1 MFGRMVGLSLFA
13 TAVTAGPPAHAA
25 QSPDIAGP
33 FHGGADLF
41 KASRAFLPGAIQDAP
56 DSAQPRVRFT
66 FKDTS
71 IDEVVDFMARETGL
85 PVIRETQV
93 PQGTVTFIS
102 AEAYD
107 LPEALRVLNV
117 ILKTRG
123 VQLRRDEE
131 FLYLGAINDMQRSAV
146 PTFTD
151 GEIPDGVTGE
161 QIITLVF
168 PLNNATAGQV
178 ADQIKPLVGGY
189 GSVVALPQQNALILT
204 DTADQCRRLGSII
217 SEIDSRPAF
226 EESVKVYKL
235 EHLDAETARESLSVL
250 VAERQVTVVF
260 DRQGNRQVVQDE
272 KVAGIRLEADQRT
285 NSIIAIGPEGRLAT
299 IERLVEIIDVP
310 EAGGGR
316 DMTTFTLGAVGVDEA
331 MRSLDQL
338 FRSMPQAQRPT
349 LVPLAMVGKI
359 AVVGSQGAVSQARDL
374 LNEIDGGVDAET
386 RNETIVRVIELKHT
400 DPGAAL
406 NAIRPMLDTRQQRM
420 VRFAPVSSTRSL
432 LVSASPVDIELVQ
445 ALADSIDVATPT
457 QREIRFFRLDGDL
470 TREHIA
476 EAISLIDATATPQTE
491 TVELVEPAGSDAS
504 RITIVGSR
512 AAFDTFSRTLEEVR
526 EASRPAMETRRF
538 TLEQAEPS
546 SVASTLSRLARP
558 MLAAQDAGAYEAPD
572 ITPIDELDALLIRAR
587 SDQFAVLEQ
596 LVTVLD
602 EAEPT
607 RLQFRVVRM
616 RSADPQATIDRA
628 QQLFDQLG
636 QGLEPE
642 EVGTVRYS
650 FDAQTGNLLIT
661 ADRVGMERFTSLL
674 DQAQRLGPPE
684 RTTRLIDLQYIE
696 ATQILDVLP
705 EQVAKL
711 LPEEP
716 GRTPAQPT
724 FQAVEAT
731 NSILVN
737 AEQLQHQVIAEFIRR
752 LDVLEPTELPPLKLI
767 QVRAA
772 DASAIARMLT
782 DQYARRPQEI
792 RRTSPVD
799 IQADAATNTLIVS
812 AAPDVLPEIEA
823 FVAELNQS
831 NEDTADRVTE
841 IFPLK
846 VAKASDVARAMD
858 TLYPEPPVPVD
869 RFGRP
874 QPWLR
879 EPREVQ
885 VTADQA
891 SNSLIVDAPAERM
904 PAFTALVEK
913 LDRVELPPQAELRTY
928 SIPRADLD
936 AITRTL
942 RSLADRGSL
951 NGPAQPGAAQVPVT
965 IESEPRSRTLIVAGD
980 DATHTIVERILS
992 DLSAVPVER
1001 QLRVIRL
1008 DNADPRDVASRAE
1021 QIYVQ
1026 QTAELPGATSVDV
1039 TVDESTNSLLV
1050 VAEAEAMSR
1059 FMRIIDQLEEQAGP
1073 PRELRM
1079 VELQHAQAAEIV
1091 AFLTDLIE
1099 SSRPFSAGNVVDP
1112 VIEPIERNNTLL
1124 IAAQPGQHAI
1134 IESLIRSLDVP
1145 SDAQAGPLRILRLR
1159 TAEATGIANVL
1170 TQAFGQRPAEE
1181 RAAKPVSIRADA
1193 ATNTLIVSAHPDV
1206 LPEVERLVTELND
1219 AQSYDSDG
1227 REIRIFPLRV
1237 ARAEQLARTL
1247 DQMFPEP
1254 PVPVDRFGRPMPN
1267 LREPKDVV
1275 VRADQQTNSIIVDAP
1290 ANRLAGFEQLVEQL
1304 DRTEVRGSR
1313 ELRTYSVPN
1322 ADLDAL
1328 SRTLSNL
1335 ADAGGLA
1342 NADSGDTAFTV
1353 EIDQVSK
1360 TLIVS
1365 AVPEA
1370 FERIEKIIDEV
1381 DSRSGAPKTQLS
1393 FFNLTSARAD
1403 RIEPT
1408 VAKLLN
1414 ARLEELRREAGLSE
1428 DAVAGSVEVVADR
1441 QTNTLIVT
1449 APVELVDVAREIIA
1463 QLDSG
1468 ENAVGRDV
1476 LRVIP
1481 LRFADA
1487 AQTAPALSRTLST
1500 ADLPSGGSVEVT
1512 AAGGSNAIIVS
1523 GAESDIE
1530 YLENI
1535 IKEIDV
1541 PSGDQSVTVRTVYL
1555 KNNRA
1560 ELVAPVVE
1568 QLLASE
1574 RIDGWMRMELL
1585 RRNPRALD
1593 ELTEVRV
1600 AAEPRVNAV
1609 IVTAPSAIATIAE
1622 ELITQLDVAPSEIG
1636 RTDRTVRVLTLRNAD
1651 AASVAQNA
1659 SLLFEDDTQVSTVPA
1674 PTIRVDAASNS
1685 LIVRGSAEQIA
1696 EVESLAA
1703 ELDGATLAGTRE
1715 IRTLAVDRSRIDAVA
1730 LAETLRRL
1738 LADQGN
1744 AVEVIDASELRK
1756 GDAPAEPEPQGNLF
1770 FDPVGPVW
1778 QYELQGE
1785 ELSRRGILLPK
1796 RVKLIIGY
1804 TQTTIASISEDVEE
1818 AEAKADAEDGQD
1830 SSESESGV
1838 TEEQLAELSA
1848 LAQQMLAESLNAADE
1863 AEAIQNESRQTA
1875 QPKTDPAATD
1885 DLAGDEADITI
1896 AVDPRTNS
1904 LVLIGS
1910 ERATQRVAELAARI
1924 QNELPAEPGRVR
1936 IIKLDPNA
1944 DAQAIANLV
1953 NASVRQ
1959 IGQLSNTNPGGL
1971 TGRVAVIAD
1980 RNSSSLVLSAND
1992 TDFETVSAIIGAVSS
2007 PGAAADFG
2015 VKVYRLT
2022 NVRADR
2028 VVTAIQDL
2036 LSEQPRGRQ
2045 AQRLRSG
2052 QEISLTLVDQDDTD
2066 QTADLAFG
2074 SVKASL
2080 GPAGESVI
2088 VSGPVSAIPFID
2100 RFVSMLDQNPVTDSG
2115 VLRVYEVEN
2124 AQAEDVRRTLQRTFD
2139 GLRREVSQNAINRA
2153 LFEADGRTNTIIVTA
2168 STDQHQQIEE
2178 LLARLDVSVED
2189 DAYPITFLPIDS
2201 VAPRTVERI
2210 VNDVLIGRDPAK
2222 RDRVSVTADDV
2233 LNMLIVRAPEDDVE
2247 EIRALLAEVDRPE
2260 ASELPIRTIAL
2271 KSADAQSV
2279 AQSIQRFLDDRART
2293 STRPGQRRVERRVSV
2308 VGDRESGTL
2317 LIAASDADF
2326 EQIQSLVA
2334 GLDEQAS
2341 SGAPEFRIVQLQN
2354 AKVGDIFESIES
2366 LASELQRQI
2375 RRSQGNTE
2383 QLAVQSDRRTNS
2395 ILLFG
2400 SGESFEAIESVIR
2413 SLDTATAETGETV
2426 ARVFQIEKADI
2437 ELVRSTL
2444 EQTLND
2450 PNASQRWWEPADP
2463 SQLRFE
2469 IDARGRSI
2477 VVIGPEDRVEEAGRF
2492 IARLDSEVGGPG
2504 QETQTITLS
2513 FTDAE
2518 TVASSLNRFFSDRA
2532 RLAGVR
2538 DASVAAIGS
2547 RGGST
2552 LIVTG
2557 SADDLPLAADIAA
2570 RLDQPDMSDDQRIEV
2585 YALSNGE
2592 AQDISRAIG
2601 QLFPRSRTSGRM
2613 PVTASPDVRTNSI
2626 IVSAPTELFP
2636 QVEGLIAQ
2644 LDTEPAGEVVQLKT
2658 FSLESARAREVA
2670 STITETL
2677 GLTDSASRRN
2687 RERDGDAKRVLDAD
2701 GNPIVVRASVTA
2713 DERSNT
2719 LLVTA
2724 DEKSMRVVADL
2735 IATLD
2740 EQPAVSAIEYRIVKL
2755 ENALSTDVSIA
2766 LNRLASSLPRAQ
2778 GVPSPSVTSS
2788 RRDNTLVISA
2798 TADQLV
2804 EIEKLIAQLDV
2815 KPESDRV
2822 TEFVALEFADAAQ
2835 VREALSVFYGT
2846 FASAADTP
2854 EARNVSI
2861 TADPTTNSLV
2871 ISAAE
2876 VEWPGIRE
2884 LIAKLDSEEYDAS
2897 RRLEVIALNHADA
2910 SSVAEAI
2917 QAAFD
2922 APLRAELERE
2932 RQRAAA
2938 NRGRGNQSPFGESF
2952 IDAPALLINSNEVV
2966 SVSAEPLT
2974 NSLVVSA
2981 GKRDLERIR
2990 QIIDQI
2996 DVPEYSKLPEPRI
3009 IALDSGKAQEIA
3021 QSLRALFETAGN
3033 QRGRN
3038 NARRGV
3044 TILGDATSNSLI
3056 VRASDEEFDQIRQLA
3071 ESLQEQGD
3079 DARTTARVLAV
3090 YRQPASRLA
3099 QTIQSTFASAAQ
3111 RDGETLSVQ
3120 VDRQSN
3126 ALVIASTKRLY
3137 DEIEAVVRELD
3148 GPAPDDDPD
3157 DAMAPLRGLPGQDL
3171 AIVDLTN
3178 ISPQQ
3183 AINLLNELG
3192 VTRPQDLDRPGLVS
3206 EQVTAV
3212 ALDTR
3217 KAVAIL
3223 AGKADLAA
3231 VRSLVESI
3239 DREPLGAEQRVAI
3252 VPLKL
3257 ANADRIVGSLER
3269 LLNPSSSDAQTQ
3281 LARSLTEQIRRLN
3294 IASERI
3300 GDPDLQIDLS
3310 VPTRVEAEEQSN
3322 SIIIATTESNLD
3334 AITELVGM
3342 LDRLPAGDAVVIRI
3356 FHLSNASA
3364 SRLSGVIDDLFSQG
3378 ESLQR
3383 APGTRDVSG
3392 LPTTETGKALVGEIA
3407 VTVDDRTNALIV
3419 AGREEAVA
3427 LAEVLISQLDSSET
3441 ANWIEPRLITLRHAD
3456 AAKIAETINE
3466 VLIEGIGDTPDEIA
3480 LQRQVGRL
3488 RLMQGKPGDGRPA
3501 SFTESQI
3508 FAPLTRLTVL
3518 PEEQLNAIIAVGS
3531 TANVEVVSELVKM
3544 LDVEAASRD
3553 ALVRVYPLQFASAER
3568 VSGVLED
3575 LFQDQVRN
3583 ENMREEDQ
3591 LTVQA
3596 DSRTNTLIM
3605 ATSPRSFAIIENLL
3619 RTLDSSDVN
3628 PTVGI
3633 TVISAGANDARQL
3646 APRIQ
3651 QIMRDRLEANS
3662 NGRPA
3667 DRDVVSIQPN
3677 EANNSLIVAASDEN
3691 LVVIREL
3698 IALLNSGEADI
3709 EGGFEVF
3716 PLTSAAADE
3725 MVDLLEELYVREAN
3739 RTRGEGSIRVRADE
3753 RLNAIVA
3760 NGNAS
3765 DIAEIRQLIQR
3776 LDRQTPTAV
3785 RDIKIIPLK
3794 SSNALEMV
3802 SLLNNVLSGRSLG
3815 GGNQSSRQGT
3825 ILRFAN
3831 RLAEGRLE
3839 DELGA
3844 KPTEAEV
3851 SSAIREQVSIQP
3863 DLRSNAV
3870 VVSAPPPMMLLIES
3884 LIDDLDSSAEGL
3896 RQFKMF
3902 TLVNADASAM
3912 RELLGDLFSL
3922 RQQGNLFV
3930 LVPSS
3935 APSTVDGA
3943 DGENENQNADFGS
3956 DLTFSTVPD
3965 ERQQLLIGVD
3975 ARTNSLLVSGSEIY
3989 LERVEEIIERLDAL
4003 VGTEREQIAYE
4014 LKNARVED
4022 VSVALQQFIDQ
4033 EQARISRTLGP
4044 DRSDSIIRQLER
4056 EVSVVGVPGSSR
4068 LIISASPRYIDKVKS
4083 LVNEL
4088 DRAPAQVLIQV
4099 LLAEVTLD
4107 EEQSWGIDL
4116 GVGAFGND
4124 QFTGALTAVGT
4135 GVQTA
4140 IGVPNLAVASLD
4152 FDLLIR
4158 ALEVQGRLEVLSR
4171 PQILVNDNEE
4181 ALISVGEE
4189 IRVVTSS
4196 NRTENG
4202 NLNASVEPREV
4213 GVILDVTPSISPDGY
4228 VRLDI
4233 TPEISQL
4240 TTRTIQI
4247 SEDFAAPIISQ
4258 RRADTTVT
4266 VRNGE
4271 TIVIGGL
4278 IQNLL
4283 DTRKSKVPLLSEIPL
4298 VGEIFKTERTT
4309 TTKTELLIILTPRII
4324 TNDTDLLEF
4333 SNEEIDRLSLPDET
4347 KLQLRRNDIS
4357 TDSTLRSGGDTSTN
4371 GSSPLPAE
4379 PVQTDNGPDPA
4390 QRAPKQDGF
4399 ELPL

>member
-1 MFGRMVGLSLFA
+1 MR
-13 TAVTAGPPAHAA
+13 
-25 QSPDIAGP
+25 
-33 FHGGADLF
+33 
-41 KASRAFLPGAIQDAP
+41 
-56 DSAQPRVRFT
+56 
-66 FKDTS
+66 
-71 IDEVVDFMARETGL
+71 
-85 PVIRETQV
+85 
-93 PQGTVTFIS
+93 
-102 AEAYD
+102 
-107 LPEALRVLNV
+107 
-117 ILKTRG
+117 
-123 VQLRRDEE
+123 
-131 FLYLGAINDMQRSAV
+131 
-146 PTFTD
+146 
-151 GEIPDGVTGE
+151 
-161 QIITLVF
+161 
-168 PLNNATAGQV
+168 
-178 ADQIKPLVGGY
+178 
-189 GSVVALPQQNALILT
+189 
-204 DTADQCRRLGSII
+204 TADPR
-217 SEIDSRPAF
+217 
-226 EESVKVYKL
+226 
-235 EHLDAETARESLSVL
+235 
-250 VAERQVTVVF
+250 
-260 DRQGNRQVVQDE
+260 
-272 KVAGIRLEADQRT
+272 
-285 NSIIAIGPEGRLAT
+285 
-299 IERLVEIIDVP
+299 
-310 EAGGGR
+310 
-316 DMTTFTLGAVGVDEA
+316 
-331 MRSLDQL
+331 
-338 FRSMPQAQRPT
+338 
-349 LVPLAMVGKI
+349 
-359 AVVGSQGAVSQARDL
+359 
-374 LNEIDGGVDAET
+374 
-386 RNETIVRVIELKHT
+386 
-400 DPGAAL
+400 
-406 NAIRPMLDTRQQRM
+406 
-420 VRFAPVSSTRSL
+420 
-432 LVSASPVDIELVQ
+432 
-445 ALADSIDVATPT
+445 
-457 QREIRFFRLDGDL
+457 
-470 TREHIA
+470 
-476 EAISLIDATATPQTE
+476 
-491 TVELVEPAGSDAS
+491 
-504 RITIVGSR
+504 
-512 AAFDTFSRTLEEVR
+512 
-526 EASRPAMETRRF
+526 
-538 TLEQAEPS
+538 
-546 SVASTLSRLARP
+546 
-558 MLAAQDAGAYEAPD
+558 
-572 ITPIDELDALLIRAR
+572 
-587 SDQFAVLEQ
+587 
-596 LVTVLD
+596 
-602 EAEPT
+602 
-607 RLQFRVVRM
+607 
-616 RSADPQATIDRA
+616 ATIDRA
-628 QQLFDQLG
+628 QQLFDELG
-636 QGLEPE
+636 TGLDPE
-642 EVGTVRYS
+642 QVGTVSYT
-650 FDAQTGNLLIT
+650 FDEQTGNLLIT
-661 ADRVGMERFTSLL
+661 ADRVGMDRFTALL
-674 DQAQRLGPPE
+674 DQAQRLSPPE
-684 RTTRLIDLQYIE
+684 RSTRLVDLQFVE
-696 ATQILDVLP
+696 AADILEVLP
-705 EQVAKL
+705 AEVAKI
-711 LPEEP
+711 LPDEP
-716 GRTPAQPT
+716 GRTAPQPS

-731 NSILVN
+731 NSILVT
-737 AEQLQHQVIAEFIRR
+737 AEALQHQVISEFIRR
-752 LDVLEPTELPPLKLI
+752 LDVLEPTDLPPLKLI

-799 IQADAATNTLIVS
+799 IRADAATNTLIVS
-812 AAPDVLPEIEA
+812 AASDVLPEIET
-823 FVAELNQS
+823 FVEELNRS
-831 NEDTADRVTE
+831 SEDTADRVTE

-858 TLYPEPPVPVD
+858 TLYPEPPMPVD

-879 EPREVQ
+879 EAREVQ
-885 VTADQA
+885 VTADNA

-942 RSLADRGSL
+942 RTLASQGSL
-951 NGPAQPGAAQVPVT
+951 NGPAQPGASRVPVT

-980 DATHTIVERILS
+980 ESTHTIVERILS

-1001 QLRVIRL
+1001 ELRVIRL
-1008 DNADPRDVASRAE
+1008 DNADPREVAQRAE
-1021 QIYVQ
+1021 QIYTQ
-1026 QTAELPGATSVDV
+1026 QTAELPGSTPVDV

-1079 VELQHAQAAEIV
+1079 VELQHAQAGEIV
-1091 AFLTDLIE
+1091 AFLNDLIE

-1159 TAEATGIANVL
+1159 TAEASGIAGVL
-1170 TQAFGQRPAEE
+1170 NDAFSQRPAEE

-1193 ATNTLIVSAHPDV
+1193 ATNTLIVSAHPEM
-1206 LPEVERLVTELND
+1206 LPEVERLVSELND

-1304 DRTEVRGSR
+1304 DRTEVRGNR
-1313 ELRTYSVPN
+1313 ELRTYSVPSAN
-1322 ADLDAL
+1322 LDTLARTLRNLAESGGLAETASGETGFTVEADPV
-1328 SRTLSNL
+1328 SRTL
-1335 ADAGGLA
+1335 
-1342 NADSGDTAFTV
+1342 
-1353 EIDQVSK
+1353 I
-1360 TLIVS
+1360 IS

-1370 FERIEKIIDEV
+1370 FERIEQVIDEV
-1381 DSRSGAPKTQLS
+1381 EARSGGPRTQLS
-1393 FFNLTSARAD
+1393 FFNLSKARAD

-1408 VAKLLN
+1408 VTRLLT
-1414 ARLEELRREAGLSE
+1414 ARLEELRRDKGLSE
-1428 DAVAGSVEVVADR
+1428 DAVAGSIEVVADR
-1441 QTNTLIVT
+1441 ATNTLIVT
-1449 APVELVDVAREIIA
+1449 APVDLVETAREIIA

-1468 ENAVGRDV
+1468 DSAVGRDV

-1500 ADLPSGGSVEVT
+1500 ADLPSGGSIEVT

-1523 GAESDIE
+1523 GAETDID
-1530 YLENI
+1530 YLEGI

-1541 PSGDQSVTVRTVYL
+1541 PSGDESITVRTVYL
-1555 KNNRA
+1555 TNNRA

-1574 RIDGWMRMELL
+1574 RLDTWMRIELL

-1593 ELTEVRV
+1593 AIAEVRI

-1609 IVTAPSAIATIAE
+1609 IVTAPAAIASIAE

-1636 RTDRTVRVLTLRNAD
+1636 RTDRLVRVLTLRNAD

-1659 SLLFEDDTQVSTVPA
+1659 TLLFEDDTQVSTVPA

-1696 EVESLAA
+1696 QIESLAS
-1703 ELDGATLAGTRE
+1703 ELDGATLAGSRE
-1715 IRTLAVDRSRIDAVA
+1715 IRTLAVDRSRIDAQA

-1738 LADQGN
+1738 LAEQGN
-1744 AVEVIDASELRK
+1744 AVEVIDAADLRK
-1756 GDAPAEPEPQGNLF
+1756 QTPADDEPQGHLF
-1770 FDPVGPVW
+1770 DLPTW
-1778 QYELQGE
+1778 QYELDTQ
-1785 ELSRRGILLPK
+1785 ELTRRGILLPK

-1804 TQTTIASISEDVEE
+1804 TQTTVASVDQNEDDATEDV
-1818 AEAKADAEDGQD
+1818 AQDAAPAPLTED
-1830 SSESESGV
+1830 
-1838 TEEQLAELSA
+1838 QLAELSA
-1848 LAQQMLAESLNAADE
+1848 LAQAMMAESLATADE
-1863 AEAIQNESRQTA
+1863 AETIKAESATNAKRQA
-1875 QPKTDPAATD
+1875 APTDAERADAT
-1885 DLAGDEADITI
+1885 DITI
-1896 AVDPRTNS
+1896 AVDPETNS

-1910 ERATQRVAELAARI
+1910 ERATARIAELAARI
-1924 QNELPAEPGRVR
+1924 QSELPAEPGRVR
-1936 IIKLDPNA
+1936 IIKLDPEA
-1944 DAQAIANLV
+1944 DVQAIASIV

-1959 IGQLSNTNPGGL
+1959 IGRLADDNPGGL

-1980 RNSSSLVLSAND
+1980 RASSSLILSSND
-1992 TDFETVSAIIGAVSS
+1992 TDFQTISSIIGAVSS
-2007 PGAAADFG
+2007 PGASTDIG
-2015 VKVYRLT
+2015 VKIYRLS
-2022 NVRADR
+2022 NVRAQR
-2028 VVTAIQDL
+2028 VVDAIQDL
-2036 LSEQPRGRQ
+2036 MSEQPRGRQ

-2052 QEISLTLVDQDDTD
+2052 QEISLTLVEGDVDRSTEIS
-2066 QTADLAFG
+2066 FG

-2080 GPAGESVI
+2080 GPSGESVI
-2088 VSGPVSAIPFID
+2088 VSGPVEAIPFVD
-2100 RFVSMLDQNPVTDSG
+2100 RFVSMLDQNPVSDSG
-2115 VLRVYEVEN
+2115 LIRVYELTN
-2124 AQAEDVRRTLQRTFD
+2124 AQADQVRRTLQRTFD
-2139 GLRREVSQNAINRA
+2139 SFRRELTQNSVSRA
-2153 LFEADGRTNTIIVTA
+2153 VFEADERTNTIIVTA
-2168 STDQHQQIEE
+2168 SSEQHEQVES
-2178 LLARLDVSVED
+2178 LLAQLDTSIED
-2189 DAYPITFLPIDS
+2189 DAYPVTFLPVES
-2201 VAPRTVERI
+2201 VAPRTIERI
-2210 VNDVLIGRDPAK
+2210 VSDIVIGRDPAR
-2222 RDRVSVTADDV
+2222 RDRISITADDA

-2247 EIRALLAEVDRPE
+2247 QIRSLLAEVDRPE
-2260 ASELPIRTIAL
+2260 ASELPIRTVQL
-2271 KSADAQSV
+2271 DRADAESV

-2317 LIAASDADF
+2317 LVAASDADF
-2326 EQIQSLVA
+2326 EQIESLVKS
-2334 GLDEQAS
+2334 LDES
-2341 SGAPEFRIVQLQN
+2341 SAANALEFRIVQLEN
-2354 AKVGDIFESIES
+2354 AKVADIIDTVENLSY
-2366 LASELQRQI
+2366 ELQWQSG
-2375 RRSQGNTE
+2375 RSGRDSDT
-2383 QLAVQSDRRTNS
+2383 LTVQSDSRSNS

-2400 SGESFEAIESVIR
+2400 TGESFEAIETVIHL
-2413 SLDTATAETGETV
+2413 LDEATAGTGKTIAKV
-2426 ARVFQIEKADI
+2426 FRVENADI
-2437 ELVRSTL
+2437 QLVRSTV

-2450 PNASQRWWEPADP
+2450 PGASQRWWEPADP
-2463 SQLRFE
+2463 NQLRFE
-2469 IDARGRSI
+2469 VDARSRSI
-2477 VVIGPEDRVEEAGRF
+2477 VVIGPEDRVTEAGEF
-2492 IARLDSEVGGPG
+2492 IAHLDDQIAGAG
-2504 QETQTITLS
+2504 QETQTLTLS
-2513 FTDAE
+2513 FADSE
-2518 TVASSLNRFFSDRA
+2518 SVADSLNRFFSARA
-2532 RLAGVR
+2532 RMAGSR
-2538 DASVAAIGS
+2538 DASITAIGS
-2547 RGGST
+2547 RNGSAV
-2552 LIVTG
+2552 IVTG
-2557 SADDLPLAADIAA
+2557 SAEDMPLAADIAA
-2570 RLDQPDMSDDQRIEV
+2570 RLDQPDVSDDHRIEV

-2592 AQDISRAIG
+2592 ALDISRAIG

-2613 PVTASPDVRTNSI
+2613 PVNASPDIRTNSI
-2626 IVSAPTELFP
+2626 IVSAPAELLP
-2636 QVEGLIAQ
+2636 QVEGLIRQ
-2644 LDTEPAGEVVQLKT
+2644 LDSEPAGEVVQLKT
-2658 FSLESARAREVA
+2658 FSLESARARDVA
-2670 STITETL
+2670 QTITATL
-2677 GLTDSASRRN
+2677 GLTDRAASRS
-2687 RERDGDAKRVLDAD
+2687 RERQGDAKRVLDAD
-2701 GNPIVVRASVTA
+2701 GNPIVVRATVTP

-2724 DEKSMRVVADL
+2724 DEKSMRVIADL
-2735 IATLD
+2735 IGTLD
-2740 EQPAVSAIEYRIVKL
+2740 EKPAVSSIEYRIVKL
-2755 ENALSTDVSIA
+2755 KNALSTDVSIA
-2766 LNRLASSLPRAQ
+2766 LNRLASSLPRAT
-2778 GVPSPSVTSS
+2778 GVPSPTITSS

-2804 EIEKLIAQLDV
+2804 ELEKLIEQLDI
-2815 KPESDRV
+2815 KPETDRV
-2822 TEFVALEFADAAQ
+2822 TEFVALEYADATQ

-2876 VEWPGIRE
+2876 TEWDGIRE
-2884 LIAKLDSEEYDAS
+2884 LITKLDSEEYDSS

-2910 SSVAEAI
+2910 ASVAAAV

-2922 APLRAELERE
+2922 APLRAELDRE

-2938 NRGRGNQSPFGESF
+2938 NRGRNNQSNFGDLSF
-2952 IDAPALLINSNEVV
+2952 EAPSLLINTEEVV

-2990 QIIDQI
+2990 QIVEQI

-3009 IALDSGKAQEIA
+3009 IALDSGKAEDIA
-3021 QSLRALFETAGN
+3021 QSLRALFDSSTN

-3038 NARRGV
+3038 NARRGI
-3044 TILGDATSNSLI
+3044 TILGDARSNSLI
-3056 VRASDEEFDQIRQLA
+3056 VRASDDEYEQIKTLA
-3071 ESLQEQGD
+3071 QALQDQGD
-3079 DARTTARVLAV
+3079 DARTTARVLPV

-3099 QTIQSTFASAAQ
+3099 QTIQATFAPTAQ

-3126 ALVIASTKRLY
+3126 ALIIASTKRLY
-3137 DEIEAVVRELD
+3137 DEITAVVREID

-3157 DAMAPLRGLPGQDL
+3157 GATAPLQGLPGQDL
-3171 AIVDLTN
+3171 AIIDLEN
-3178 ISPQQ
+3178 ISP
-3183 AINLLNELG
+3183 AEAVALLNSLG
-3192 VTRPQDLDRPGLVS
+3192 VTRPQNLDQPGLVS

-3212 ALDTR
+3212 VLNNR
-3217 KAVAIL
+3217 KAIAVL
-3223 AGKADLAA
+3223 AGKADLDA
-3231 VRSLVESI
+3231 VRNLVESI

-3252 VPLKL
+3252 VPLKTAT
-3257 ANADRIVGSLER
+3257 ANRVVASLER
-3269 LLNPSSSDAQTQ
+3269 LLNPTSSDAQTQ
-3281 LARSLTEQIRRLN
+3281 LARSLAEQVRRLN
-3294 IASERI
+3294 IA
-3300 GDPDLQIDLS
+3300 GDRPGDADLNIDLS
-3310 VPTRVEAEEQSN
+3310 VPTRVEAEDQSN
-3322 SIIIATTESNLD
+3322 SVIIATTKDNLS
-3334 AITELVGM
+3334 AITELVRM
-3342 LDRLPAGDAVVIRI
+3342 LDRLPEGDAVVIRI
-3356 FHLSNASA
+3356 FHLSNSSA
-3364 SRLSGVIDDLFSQG
+3364 ARLSSVLDDLFSQG
-3378 ESLQR
+3378 EALQR
-3383 APGTRDVSG
+3383 APGSEVSG
-3392 LPTTETGKALVGEIA
+3392 LPTTETGRALAGEIA
-3407 VTVDDRTNALIV
+3407 VTIDDRTNALIV
-3419 AGREEAVA
+3419 AGREEVVA
-3427 LAEVLISQLDSSET
+3427 LAEVLISELDSSET
-3441 ANWIEPRLITLRHAD
+3441 ADWIEPRLITLRYAD
-3456 AAKIAETINE
+3456 AAKVAETVNS
-3466 VLIEGIGDTPDEIA
+3466 VLIDGIGDAPDELA

-3488 RLMQGKPGDGRPA
+3488 RIAREREGQGRPVNPE
-3501 SFTESQI
+3501 SFLESQI
-3508 FAPLTRLTVL
+3508 FAPLSSLTVL

-3531 TANVEVVSELVKM
+3531 TANVEIVAELVKQ

-3553 ALVRVYPLQFASAER
+3553 ALVRVYPLRFAAADR
-3568 VSGVLED
+3568 ISGVLQQ

-3583 ENMREEDQ
+3583 ENMREEDR

-3596 DSRTNTLIM
+3596 DSRTNSLIM

-3619 RTLDSSDVN
+3619 KTLDSSDIN

-3633 TVISAGANDARQL
+3633 TVISAGKNDASQL

-3651 QIMRDRLEANS
+3651 QIMRDRLEANTS
-3662 NGRPA
+3662 GRPS

-3698 IALLNSGEADI
+3698 ITLLNSDEASDG
-3709 EGGFEVF
+3709 GGFEIF
-3716 PLTSAAADE
+3716 PLVSATAND
-3725 MVDLLEELYVREAN
+3725 MVDLLNELYVRETN
-3739 RTRGEGSIRVRADE
+3739 RTRGSGAIQIRADS

-3760 NGNAS
+3760 NGNAA

-3776 LDRQTPTAV
+3776 LDRQSPTAV
-3785 RDIKIIPLK
+3785 RDIKIIALK

-3802 SLLNNVLSGRSLG
+3802 NLLNNILSGRSIA
-3815 GGNQSSRQGT
+3815 GGNQSSRQGM

-3831 RLAEGRLE
+3831 RMTE
-3839 DELGA
+3839 DQIAGETGS
-3844 KPTEAEV
+3844 KPTEAQV

-3863 DLRSNAV
+3863 DLRSNSV
-3870 VVSAPPPMMLLIES
+3870 VVSAPPQMMLLIES
-3884 LIDDLDSSAEGL
+3884 LIEDLDSSAEGL

-3935 APSTVDGA
+3935 APSTVEPGDE
-3943 DGENENQNADFGS
+3943 DNPPSTTDFGS

-3989 LERVEEIIERLDAL
+3989 LERVEEIIERLDKL

-4033 EQARISRTLGP
+4033 EQARITRTLGP
-4044 DRSDSIIRQLER
+4044 DRSESIVRQLER

-4107 EEQSWGIDL
+4107 EENTWGVDL
-4116 GVGAFGND
+4116 GVGQFGND
-4124 QFTGALTAVGT
+4124 QFEGALTAVGV

-4196 NRTENG
+4196 TRTDSG

-4278 IQNLL
+4278 IQNLM

-4298 VGEIFKTERTT
+4298 VGEIFKTERTS

-4333 SNEEIDRLSLPDET
+4333 SHEEIDRLSLPDET
-4347 KLQLRRNDIS
+4347 KLKLRRNDIS
-4357 TDSTLRSGGDTSTN
+4357 SDSTLRSIGRDDSTN
-4371 GSSPLPAE
+4371 
-4379 PVQTDNGPDPA
+4379 D
-4390 QRAPKQDGF
+4390 APKRPEQPSQQSPAHRGTEPDGF

>member
-25 QSPDIAGP
+25 QSPDVAGP
-33 FHGGADLF
+33 FHGHADLL
-41 KASRAFLPGAIQDAP
+41 KATRAFLPGAVQDAP
-56 DSAQPRVRFT
+56 ENREPRVRFT

-71 IDEVVDFMARETGL
+71 IDEIVDFMARETGL

-102 AEAYD
+102 AEDYD

-146 PTFTD
+146 PTFPD

-161 QIITLVF
+161 QIITLVY

-285 NSIIAIGPEGRLAT
+285 NSIIAIGPEGRLST
-299 IERLVEIIDVP
+299 IERLIEIIDVP
-310 EAGGGR
+310 EDGGGR

-374 LNEIDGGVDAET
+374 LNEIDGGVDPET
-386 RNETIVRVIELKHT
+386 RNETIVRVIELEHT
-400 DPGAAL
+400 DPATAL

-420 VRFAPVSSTRSL
+420 IRFAPISSSRSL

-470 TREHIA
+470 TRAHID

-491 TVELVEPAGSDAS
+491 TVEVVEPADAESD
-504 RITIVGSR
+504 RITLVGSR
-512 AAFDTFSRTLEEVR
+512 AAFDTFNRTLTEVR
-526 EASRPAMETRRF
+526 QASRPAMETRRF
-538 TLEQAEPS
+538 TLEEAEPS
-546 SVASTLSRLARP
+546 AVASTLSRLARP
-558 MLAAQDAGAYEAPD
+558 MLTAQETGEFEAPD
-572 ITPIDELDALLIRAR
+572 ITAIDELDALLIRAR
-587 SDQFAVLEQ
+587 SDQFAVLDQ
-596 LVTVLD
+596 LISVLD

-616 RSADPQATIDRA
+616 RSADPQATIERA

-650 FDAQTGNLLIT
+650 FDDQTGNLLIT

-674 DQAQRLGPPE
+674 DQAQRLSPPE
-684 RTTRLIDLQYIE
+684 RTTRLIDLQYVE
-696 ATQILDVLP
+696 ATEILDVLP
-705 EQVAKL
+705 EQVAKI

-772 DASAIARMLT
+772 DATAIARMLN

-799 IQADAATNTLIVS
+799 IQSDAATNTLIVS

-965 IESEPRSRTLIVAGD
+965 VESEPRSRTLIVAGD
-980 DATHTIVERILS
+980 DATHTIVERILT

-1008 DNADPRDVASRAE
+1008 DNADPRDVATRAE
-1021 QIYVQ
+1021 QIYEQ

-1079 VELQHAQAAEIV
+1079 VELQHAQATEIV

-1170 TQAFGQRPAEE
+1170 SQAFGQRPAEE

-1193 ATNTLIVSAHPDV
+1193 ATNTLIVSAHPEV
-1206 LPEVERLVTELND
+1206 LPEVERLVSELND

-1353 EIDQVSK
+1353 EVDQVSK

-1408 VAKLLN
+1408 VVRLLN

-1487 AQTAPALSRTLST
+1487 AQTAPALTQTLST

-1560 ELVAPVVE
+1560 ELVAPVVD

-1622 ELITQLDVAPSEIG
+1622 ELIKQLDVAPSEIG

-1659 SLLFEDDTQVSTVPA
+1659 TLLFEDDTQVSTVPA

-1685 LIVRGSAEQIA
+1685 LIVRGSAQQIA
-1696 EVESLAA
+1696 QVESLAS

-1744 AVEVIDASELRK
+1744 AVEVIDASELRE

-1770 FDPVGPVW
+1770 FDPAGPVW

-1818 AEAKADAEDGQD
+1818 TEAKADAEDEQD

-1848 LAQQMLAESLNAADE
+1848 LAQQMLAESLKAADE
-1863 AEAIQNESRQTA
+1863 AEAIKSESK
-1875 QPKTDPAATD
+1875 QPVQSDIEPAADD
-1885 DLAGDEADITI
+1885 DLSGDEADITI

-1944 DAQAIANLV
+1944 DAQAIANLI

-1959 IGQLSNTNPGGL
+1959 IGQLSDTNPGGL

-1980 RNSSSLVLSAND
+1980 RDSSSLVLSAND

-2015 VKVYRLT
+2015 VKVYRLA
-2022 NVRADR
+2022 NVRAER
-2028 VVTAIQDL
+2028 VVEAIQDL

-2052 QEISLTLVDQDDTD
+2052 QEISLTLVDQDQGE

-2139 GLRREVSQNAINRA
+2139 GLRREVSQNAITRA
-2153 LFEADGRTNTIIVTA
+2153 LFEADDRTNTIIVTA
-2168 STDQHQQIEE
+2168 STDQHAQIED
-2178 LLARLDVSVED
+2178 LLSRLDVSVED

-2222 RDRVSVTADDV
+2222 RDRVSVTADDA

-2317 LIAASDADF
+2317 LVAASDADF
-2326 EQIQSLVA
+2326 EQIQSIVA
-2334 GLDEQAS
+2334 GLDEQAA
-2341 SGAPEFRIVQLQN
+2341 SGSPEFRIVQLQN
-2354 AKVGDIFESIES
+2354 AKVGDIFESIED

-2400 SGESFEAIESVIR
+2400 SGDSFEAIEAVIR
-2413 SLDTATAETGETV
+2413 SLDTATAEASQTV

-2437 ELVRSTL
+2437 ELVQSTL

-2450 PNASQRWWEPADP
+2450 PNAADRWWEPADP

-2492 IARLDSEVGGPG
+2492 IARLDAEVGGPG

-2592 AQDISRAIG
+2592 AQDISRAIS

-2670 STITETL
+2670 GTITETL

-2735 IATLD
+2735 ISTLD

-2897 RRLEVIALNHADA
+2897 RRLEVIALTHADA
-2910 SSVAEAI
+2910 SSVAEAL
-2917 QAAFD
+2917 QSAFD

-2938 NRGRGNQSPFGESF
+2938 NRGRNNQSPFGESF
-2952 IDAPALLINSNEVV
+2952 IDAPAMLINNDEVV

-3009 IALDSGKAQEIA
+3009 IALDSGKAEDIA
-3021 QSLRALFETAGN
+3021 QSLRALFETSGN

-3044 TILGDATSNSLI
+3044 TILGDTTSNSLI
-3056 VRASDEEFDQIRQLA
+3056 VRASDEEFQQIRSLA

-3099 QTIQSTFASAAQ
+3099 QTIESTFAQTAQ

-3183 AINLLNELG
+3183 AVDLLNELG

-3212 ALDTR
+3212 PLDTR
-3217 KAVAIL
+3217 KAIAIL

-3231 VRSLVESI
+3231 VRNLVESI

-3257 ANADRIVGSLER
+3257 ANASRIVGSLER
-3269 LLNPSSSDAQTQ
+3269 LLNPESSDAQTQ

-3300 GDPDLQIDLS
+3300 GNPDLQIDLS

-3322 SIIIATTESNLD
+3322 SIIIATAESNLD
-3334 AITELVGM
+3334 AIAELVGM

-3383 APGTRDVSG
+3383 APGTRDVTG

-3488 RLMQGKPGDGRPA
+3488 RLMQGKPGDGKPA

-3518 PEEQLNAIIAVGS
+3518 PEEQLNAIIAIGS
-3531 TANVEVVSELVKM
+3531 TANVQVVTELVEM

-3553 ALVRVYPLQFASAER
+3553 ALVRVYPLRFASAER

-3619 RTLDSSDVN
+3619 KTLDSSDVN

-3698 IALLNSGEADI
+3698 IELLNSGDADI

-3831 RLAEGRLE
+3831 RITEGRLK

-3844 KPTEAEV
+3844 EPTQAEV

-3884 LIDDLDSSAEGL
+3884 LIEDLDSSAEGL

-3935 APSTVDGA
+3935 APSTVDGTE
-3943 DGENENQNADFGS
+3943 GETENQNADFGS

-4107 EEQSWGIDL
+4107 DSTDWGVDL
-4116 GVGAFGND
+4116 GVGPFGND
-4124 QFTGALTAVGT
+4124 EFTGALTAVGS

-4152 FDLLIR
+4152 FDMLIR

-4196 NRTENG
+4196 TRTDSG

-4298 VGEIFKTERTT
+4298 VGEIFKTERTS

-4333 SNEEIDRLSLPDET
+4333 SHEEIDRLSLPDET

-4357 TDSTLRSGGDTSTN
+4357 LESTLRSGADAAPTDQAPANPTAPDT
-4371 GSSPLPAE
+4371 
-4379 PVQTDNGPDPA
+4379 GPDPA
-4390 QRAPKQDGF
+4390 QQAPKQDGF

>member
-13 TAVTAGPPAHAA
+13 TAVTAGPPAHAIEA
-25 QSPDIAGP
+25 EPASGP
-33 FHGGADLF
+33 FHRGSDLL
-41 KASRAFLPGAIQDAP
+41 RFLGSAHIAAQDSP
-56 DSAQPRVRFT
+56 TKVRFT
-66 FKDTS
+66 FKDTT
-71 IDEVVDFMARETGL
+71 IDEIVDFMARETGL
-85 PVIRETQV
+85 PVIRETDA
-93 PQGTVTFIS
+93 PNGTVTFIS
-102 AEAYD
+102 AEEYE

-117 ILKTRG
+117 ILQTRG

-131 FLYLGAINDMQRSAV
+131 FLYLGALKDMQRAPV
-146 PTFTD
+146 PTFPD
-151 GEIPDGVTGE
+151 GQIPEGVTGE
-161 QIITLVF
+161 QIITLVY
-168 PLNNATAGQV
+168 PLNNATAGQL
-178 ADQIKPLVGGY
+178 ADQVKPLVGSY

-204 DTADQCRRLGSII
+204 DTADQCRRIGRII

-226 EESVKVYKL
+226 EESVQVYKL
-235 EHLDAETARESLSVL
+235 EHLDAATAKETLSVL
-250 VAERQVTVVF
+250 IAERQVVVVF
-260 DRQGNRQVVQDE
+260 DRQGNRQVVEDE
-272 KVAGIRLEADQRT
+272 KVAGIRLEADPRT

-299 IERLVEIIDVP
+299 IKRLIEVIDVP
-310 EAGGGR
+310 EADSSR
-316 DMTTFTLGAVGVDEA
+316 DMTTFSLRSVDVNEA
-331 MRSLDQL
+331 MRSLGQL
-338 FRSMPQAQRPT
+338 FEAVPRNQRPT

-359 AVVGSQGAVSQARDL
+359 AILGSQGAVDQARTL
-374 LNEIDGGVDAET
+374 LEELDGTVDAESLG
-386 RNETIVRVIELKHT
+386 ETVVRVIDLEFI
-400 DPGAAL
+400 DANSAV
-406 NAIRPMLDTRQQRM
+406 NAIRPMLDQRQQRM
-420 VRFAPVSSTRSL
+420 LRFAPVSGRGAL
-432 LVSASPVDIELVQ
+432 LVGGQPNDVRVVQ
-445 ALADSIDVATPT
+445 ALAESIDLPDQV
-457 QREIRFFRLDGDL
+457 QREIRFFRIGDGL
-470 TREHIA
+470 TREQIVS
-476 EAISLIDATATPQTE
+476 AIDLIDATSPKQSDRVEIVDSVAGESSQT
-491 TVELVEPAGSDAS
+491 
-504 RITIVGSR
+504 RITLVGTR
-512 AAFDTFSRTLEEVR
+512 EAFAAFGRTLDEVR
-526 EASRPAMETRRF
+526 QASLPPMETRRF
-538 TLEQAEPS
+538 DLEQATPS
-546 SVASTLSRLARP
+546 TVASTLSRLARP
-558 MLAAQDAGAYEAPD
+558 MLAAEDAAAYEPPEIIAV
-572 ITPIDELDALLIRAR
+572 DELNTLLIRAR
-587 SDQFAVLEQ
+587 SDQFAVIDQ
-596 LVTVLD
+596 LVSVLD

-607 RLQFRVVRM
+607 RLQFRVVRL
-616 RSADPQATIDRA
+616 RTPDPRQTIERA
-628 QQLFDQLG
+628 QQLFDELSA
-636 QGLEPE
+636 GLERDQ
-642 EVGTVRYS
+642 VGTVTHS
-650 FDAQTGNLLIT
+650 FDEQTGNLLIT
-661 ADRVGMERFTSLL
+661 ADSVGMDRFTALL
-674 DQAQRLGPPE
+674 DQAQRLSPPE
-684 RTTRLIDLQYIE
+684 RTTRLVDLQYVE
-696 ATQILDVLP
+696 AADILGVLP
-705 EQVAKL
+705 EEVAKI
-711 LPEEP
+711 LPDEP
-716 GRTPAQPT
+716 GRSAPQPS

-731 NSILVN
+731 NSILVT
-737 AEQLQHQVIAEFIRR
+737 AEALQHQVIAEFIRR
-752 LDVLEPTELPPLKLI
+752 LDALEPTELPPLKLI

-772 DASAIARMLT
+772 DASAIARMLN
-782 DQYARRPQEI
+782 DQYARRPQEV
-792 RRTSPVD
+792 RRSSPVD
-799 IQADAATNTLIVS
+799 IQSDAATNTLIVS

-858 TLYPEPPVPVD
+858 TLYPEPPMPVD

-879 EPREVQ
+879 EAREVQ
-885 VTADQA
+885 VTADNA

-928 SIPRADLD
+928 SIARADLD

-942 RSLADRGSL
+942 RTLADQGSL
-951 NGPAQPGAAQVPVT
+951 NGPAQPGAQRVPVT

-980 DATHTIVERILS
+980 EATHTIVERILS

-1001 QLRVIRL
+1001 ELRVIRL
-1008 DNADPRDVASRAE
+1008 DNADPRDVAQRAE
-1021 QIYVQ
+1021 QVYQQ
-1026 QTAELPGATSVDV
+1026 QTAELPDATPIDV
-1039 TVDESTNSLLV
+1039 TVDASTNSLLV
-1050 VAEAEAMSR
+1050 VAEAEAMAR

-1079 VELQHAQAAEIV
+1079 VELQHAQAGEIV
-1091 AFLTDLIE
+1091 AFLSDLIE

-1159 TAEATGIANVL
+1159 TAEAGGIASVL
-1170 TQAFGQRPAEE
+1170 NDAFSQRPAEE

-1193 ATNTLIVSAHPDV
+1193 ATNTLIVSAHPEM
-1206 LPEVERLVTELND
+1206 LPEVERLVSELND

-1254 PVPVDRFGRPMPN
+1254 PMPVDRFGRPMPN

-1304 DRTEVRGSR
+1304 DRTEVRGNR
-1313 ELRTYSVPN
+1313 ELRTYSVPSAN
-1322 ADLDAL
+1322 LDTLARTLRSLAESGGLAETATGETGFTVEADPV
-1328 SRTLSNL
+1328 SRTL
-1335 ADAGGLA
+1335 
-1342 NADSGDTAFTV
+1342 
-1353 EIDQVSK
+1353 I
-1360 TLIVS
+1360 IS

-1370 FERIEKIIDEV
+1370 FERIEQVIDEV
-1381 DSRSGAPKTQLS
+1381 EARSGGPRTQLS
-1393 FFNLTSARAD
+1393 FFNLSKARAD
-1403 RIEPT
+1403 RVEPT
-1408 VAKLLN
+1408 VTRLLT
-1414 ARLEELRREAGLSE
+1414 ARLEELRREQGLSE
-1428 DAVAGSVEVVADR
+1428 DAVAGSIEVVADR
-1441 QTNTLIVT
+1441 ATNTLIVT
-1449 APVELVDVAREIIA
+1449 APVDMVDTAREIIA

-1468 ENAVGRDV
+1468 DSAVGRDV

-1481 LRFADA
+1481 LSFADA
-1487 AQTAPALSRTLST
+1487 AQTAPALSRTLAN
-1500 ADLPSGGSVEVT
+1500 ADLPSGGIVEVT

-1530 YLENI
+1530 YLERI

-1541 PSGDQSVTVRTVYL
+1541 PSGDASVTVRTVYL

-1585 RRNPRALD
+1585 RRSPQALED
-1593 ELTEVRV
+1593 MAEVRV

-1609 IVTAPSAIATIAE
+1609 IVTAPASIASIAE

-1636 RTDRTVRVLTLRNAD
+1636 RTNRMVRVLTLRNAD

-1659 SLLFEDDTQVSTVPA
+1659 TLLFEDDTQVSTVPA

-1685 LIVRGSAEQIA
+1685 LIVRGSAEQI
-1696 EVESLAA
+1696 EQVESLAS

-1715 IRTLAVDRSRIDAVA
+1715 IRTLAVDRSRIDAQA

-1738 LADQGN
+1738 LAEQGSS
-1744 AVEVIDASELRK
+1744 VEVIDAADLRT
-1756 GDAPAEPEPQGNLF
+1756 PSPQEPKTDPQGHR
-1770 FDPVGPVW
+1770 FDQPDW
-1778 QYELQGE
+1778 QYEFEAE
-1785 ELSRRGILLPK
+1785 ELTRRGILLPG

-1804 TQTTIASISEDVEE
+1804 TQTTIATLDTEDQQADPAKPE
-1818 AEAKADAEDGQD
+1818 AAITED
-1830 SSESESGV
+1830 
-1838 TEEQLAELSA
+1838 QLAELSA
-1848 LAQQMLAESLNAADE
+1848 LARQMMAESLASKDE
-1863 AEAIQNESRQTA
+1863 AETIESESGVRDTPS
-1875 QPKTDPAATD
+1875 QPATETES
-1885 DLAGDEADITI
+1885 GDAADITI
-1896 AVDPRTNS
+1896 AVDPQTNS
-1904 LVLIGS
+1904 LVLVGS
-1910 ERATQRVAELAARI
+1910 ERATARIAELAARI
-1924 QNELPAEPGRVR
+1924 QRELPAEPGRVR
-1936 IIKLDPNA
+1936 IIKLDPAA
-1944 DAQAIANLV
+1944 DAQAIANIV

-1959 IGQLSNTNPGGL
+1959 IGQLADDNPGGL

-1980 RNSSSLVLSAND
+1980 RSSSSLILSSND
-1992 TDFETVSAIIGAVSS
+1992 TDFQTISSIIGAVSS
-2007 PGAAADFG
+2007 PGASTDIG

-2028 VVTAIQDL
+2028 VVDAIQDL
-2036 LSEQPRGRQ
+2036 MSEQPRGRQ

-2052 QEISLTLVDQDDTD
+2052 QEISLTLVEGQAEASTEI
-2066 QTADLAFG
+2066 AFG
-2074 SVKASL
+2074 SVSAAL

-2088 VSGPVSAIPFID
+2088 VSGPVEAIPFID
-2100 RFVSMLDQNPVTDSG
+2100 RFVAMLDQSPVTESG
-2115 VLRVYEVEN
+2115 LVRVYTVEN
-2124 AQAEDVRRTLQRTFD
+2124 AQAGSVRQTLQRTFD
-2139 GLRREVSQNAINRA
+2139 AIRREVTQNATSRA
-2153 LFEADGRTNTIIVTA
+2153 VFESDDRTNALIVTA
-2168 STDQHQQIEE
+2168 SPEQHEQIEK
-2178 LLARLDVSVED
+2178 LLTQLDVSIED
-2189 DAYPITFLPIDS
+2189 DAYPVTFLPIES

-2210 VNDVLIGRDPAK
+2210 VSDIVIGRDPAR
-2222 RDRVSVTADDV
+2222 RDRISITADDA

-2247 EIRALLAEVDRPE
+2247 QIRALLAEVDRPE
-2260 ASELPIRTIAL
+2260 ASELPIRTITL
-2271 KSADAQSV
+2271 ERADAEVV
-2279 AQSIQRFLDDRART
+2279 AQSLQRFLDDRART

-2308 VGDRESGTL
+2308 VGNRDSGTL
-2317 LIAASDADF
+2317 LVAASDADF
-2326 EQIQSLVA
+2326 EQIQSIVENLDGEA
-2334 GLDEQAS
+2334 GA
-2341 SGAPEFRIVQLQN
+2341 GAVQFRIVQLEN
-2354 AKVGDIFESIES
+2354 AKVSDIIGSVQNLSSELQWQSQRRQGNTDSVTVESNSRTNSLILVGSGDSFDAIES
-2366 LASELQRQI
+2366 L
-2375 RRSQGNTE
+2375 
-2383 QLAVQSDRRTNS
+2383 
-2395 ILLFG
+2395 
-2400 SGESFEAIESVIR
+2400 IR
-2413 SLDTATAETGETV
+2413 SLDTASADGPPVT
-2426 ARVFQIEKADI
+2426 ARVFKVERAD
-2437 ELVRSTL
+2437 VNMVQRTL

-2450 PNASQRWWEPADP
+2450 PTAAQRWWEPQDP

-2469 IDARGRSI
+2469 VDTRGRSI
-2477 VVIGPEDRVEEAGRF
+2477 IVIGPESRVTQAGEF
-2492 IARLDSEVGGPG
+2492 IARLDSEVGGAG
-2504 QETQTITLS
+2504 QDTQTLSLS
-2513 FTDAE
+2513 FADSE
-2518 TVASSLNRFFSDRA
+2518 TVAASLNRFFSDRA
-2532 RLAGVR
+2532 RLAGSR
-2538 DASVAAIGS
+2538 DSTVSAIGV

-2570 RLDQPDMSDDQRIEV
+2570 RLDQPDVSEDHRIEV
-2585 YALSNGE
+2585 YALANGE

-2601 QLFPRSRTSGRM
+2601 QLFPRSRTSGRLA
-2613 PVTASPDVRTNSI
+2613 VTVSPDIRTNSV
-2626 IVSAPTELFP
+2626 IVSAPAELFA

-2644 LDTEPAGEVVQLKT
+2644 LDSEPAGEVVQLKT
-2658 FSLESARAREVA
+2658 FALESARAREVA
-2670 STITETL
+2670 QTITATL
-2677 GLTDSASRRN
+2677 GLTDRAAARS
-2687 RERDGDAKRVLDAD
+2687 RERQGDAKRVLDSE
-2701 GNPIVVRASVTA
+2701 GNPIVVNASVTP

-2740 EQPAVSAIEYRIVKL
+2740 EQPAVSAVEYRIITL
-2755 ENALSTDVSIA
+2755 ENALSTDVSIS
-2766 LNRLASSLPRAQ
+2766 LGRLVRSLPRAQ
-2778 GVPSPSVTSS
+2778 GDPEPTITSS
-2788 RRDNTLVISA
+2788 RRDNTLIVSA
-2798 TADQLV
+2798 TADQLA
-2804 EIEKLIAQLDV
+2804 EIQKLIDQLDV
-2815 KPESDRV
+2815 KPTADRV
-2822 TEFVALEFADAAQ
+2822 TEFVPLEFADAAQ
-2835 VREALSVFYGT
+2835 VREALAVFYGT
-2846 FASAADTP
+2846 FATAAETP
-2854 EARNVSI
+2854 QARNVSI
-2861 TADPTTNSLV
+2861 TADPTTNSLL

-2876 VEWPGIRE
+2876 TEWAGIRE
-2884 LIAKLDSEEYDAS
+2884 LIAKFDSEQYDAS
-2897 RRLEVIALNHADA
+2897 RRLEVIALRHADA
-2910 SSVAEAI
+2910 ASVAGAI

-2938 NRGRGNQSPFGESF
+2938 NRGRGNQSPF
-2952 IDAPALLINSNEVV
+2952 IDPPMDAPALLINNDEVV

-2990 QIIDQI
+2990 QIVQQI

-3009 IALDSGKAQEIA
+3009 IALESGKAIDIA
-3021 QSLRALFETAGN
+3021 QSLRQLFESDGN
-3033 QRGRN
+3033 RRGRSDS
-3038 NARRGV
+3038 RRG
-3044 TILGDATSNSLI
+3044 IAIIGDPRSNSII
-3056 VRASDEEFDQIRQLA
+3056 VRASDEEFEQIRSLA
-3071 ESLQEQGD
+3071 SSLQEQGD
-3079 DARTTARVLAV
+3079 DARTTARVLPV

-3099 QTIQSTFASAAQ
+3099 QTIQATFASAAQ
-3111 RDGETLSVQ
+3111 RDGETLAVE

-3126 ALVIASTKRLY
+3126 ALIIASTKRLY
-3137 DEIEAVVRELD
+3137 DEITAVVREID
-3148 GPAPDDDPD
+3148 GPAPEAEDDESRL
-3157 DAMAPLRGLPGQDL
+3157 PLQGLPGQDL
-3171 AIVDLTN
+3171 AIIDLTN
-3178 ISPQQ
+3178 ISPDQ
-3183 AINLLNELG
+3183 AVSLLGELG

-3217 KAVAIL
+3217 RAIAVL
-3223 AGKADLAA
+3223 AGKADLAS
-3231 VRSLVESI
+3231 VRALVESI
-3239 DREPLGAEQRVAI
+3239 DEEPLGAEQRVAI

-3257 ANADRIVGSLER
+3257 ATADRVVASIER
-3269 LLNPSSSDAQTQ
+3269 LLNPASSDARTQ
-3281 LARSLTEQIRRLN
+3281 LADSLTEQIRRL
-3294 IASERI
+3294 SVSSDRI
-3300 GDPDLQIDLS
+3300 GAPDLNIDLS
-3310 VPTRVEAEEQSN
+3310 VPTRIEAESQSN
-3322 SIIIATTESNLD
+3322 AIIIASSAANLG
-3334 AITELVGM
+3334 AISELVGM
-3342 LDRLPAGDAVVIRI
+3342 LDRLPEGDAVVIRI

-3364 SRLSGVIDDLFSQG
+3364 ERLSSVIDELFSQG

-3383 APGTRDVSG
+3383 TPGTRDVTG
-3392 LPTTETGKALVGEIA
+3392 LPTTETGRALAGEIA
-3407 VTVDDRTNALIV
+3407 VTIDDRTNALIV

-3441 ANWIEPRLITLRHAD
+3441 ANWIEPRLIPLRHAD
-3456 AAKIAETINE
+3456 AAKVAETINR
-3466 VLIEGIGDTPDEIA
+3466 VLVDGIGSTPDQIA

-3488 RLMQGKPGDGRPA
+3488 RIAREREGQGRPVTPD
-3501 SFTESQI
+3501 SFLESQI
-3508 FAPLTRLTVL
+3508 FAPLTSLSVL

-3531 TANVEVVSELVKM
+3531 TANVEIVNELVRQ

-3553 ALVRVYPLQFASAER
+3553 ALVRVYPLRFASADR
-3568 VSGVLED
+3568 VSGVLEQ
-3575 LFQDQVRN
+3575 LFRDQVRN

-3596 DSRTNTLIM
+3596 DSRTNSLIM
-3605 ATSPRSFAIIENLL
+3605 ATSPRSFAIIESLL
-3619 RTLDSSDVN
+3619 KTLDSADIN

-3633 TVISAGANDARQL
+3633 TVISAGKNDARQL

-3651 QIMRDRLEANS
+3651 QIMRERLEANTS
-3662 NGRPA
+3662 GRPSE
-3667 DRDVVSIQPN
+3667 RDVVSIQPN

-3691 LVVIREL
+3691 LVIIREL
-3698 IALLNSGEADI
+3698 IDLLNSDEASLT
-3709 EGGFEVF
+3709 GGFEVF
-3716 PLTSAAADE
+3716 PLVSATASE
-3725 MVDLLEELYVREAN
+3725 MVDLLDELYVREAN
-3739 RTRGEGSIRVRADE
+3739 RTRGAGAIRVRADT

-3760 NGNAS
+3760 NGSAA
-3765 DIAEIRQLIQR
+3765 DIAEIRELVQR
-3776 LDRQTPTAV
+3776 LDRQVPTAV
-3785 RDIKIIPLK
+3785 RDIKIISLK
-3794 SSNALEMV
+3794 SSNALEIV
-3802 SLLNNVLSGRSLG
+3802 NLLNNVLSGRSIA

-3831 RLAEGRLE
+3831 RMTEGLIEGETGR
-3839 DELGA
+3839 
-3844 KPTEAEV
+3844 KPTEAQV

-3870 VVSAPPPMMLLIES
+3870 VVSAPPQMMLLIES
-3884 LIDDLDSSAEGL
+3884 LIEDLDSSAEGL

-3935 APSTVDGA
+3935 APSTVNTA
-3943 DGENENQNADFGS
+3943 EESENNPADFGS

-3989 LERVEEIIERLDAL
+3989 LERVQEIIERLDTL

-4022 VSVALQQFIDQ
+4022 VSNALQQFIDQ
-4033 EQARISRTLGP
+4033 EQARITRTLGP
-4044 DRSDSIIRQLER
+4044 DRSESIVRQLER

-4083 LVNEL
+4083 LINEL

-4107 EEQSWGIDL
+4107 EEDSWGVDL
-4116 GVGAFGND
+4116 GVGPFGND
-4124 QFTGALTAVGT
+4124 EFTGALTAVGS

-4196 NRTENG
+4196 TRTDSG
-4202 NLNASVEPREV
+4202 NLNSSVEPREV

-4298 VGEIFKTERTT
+4298 VGEVFKTERTS

-4333 SNEEIDRLSLPDET
+4333 SHEEIDRLTLPDET

-4357 TDSTLRSGGDTSTN
+4357 TNSMLRPGLRD
-4371 GSSPLPAE
+4371 SSPSKPANPDRE
-4379 PVQTDNGPDPA
+4379 PTRPNDQPRQNDPEH
-4390 QRAPKQDGF
+4390 DGF